1 MSWKQQAGCRGRGD
15 LDWDGF
21 SPETV
26 LVCVGCRVRV
36 QCLTEALWEPE
47 TPGTWGMTSEAQRR
61 QLRAKKTTVA
71 EVWDA
76 NVRNAE
82 LWAASQVEGDVPE
95 PLQEVAEVVWL
106 PSAQGSWA
114 F

>member
-1 MSWKQQAGCRGRGD
+1 VSWKQKAACRGRGD

-21 SPETV
+21 SAATV
-26 LVCVGCRVRV
+26 QVCSACTVRV

-71 EVWDA
+71 EVWDGNLRA
-76 NVRNAE
+76 LDLFE
-82 LWAASQVEGDVPE
+82 SGE
-95 PLQEVAEVVWL
+95 EVAVPGASEGLAPVVWIG
-106 PSAQGSWA
+106 AQGSWA
-114 F
+114 FG